1 MTATRCEPAGTT
13 PAERRL
19 PGRALKSLRG
29 ARPVGLL
36 TLGLVVLVWWRLDR
50 YADIPPFKFPSIG
63 PVATSLREL
72 ASSGELFD
80 ALAASLKRLALGFLI
95 GSTLGIA
102 VGLLLASSK
111 RMMEFVRPLVVFFQA
126 IAGIAWIP
134 LAIVWFGLGSGPVIF
149 VVANAVFFIVLFNML
164 AGIQSIPSVLIA
176 STRTLGAGRLRVIRE
191 VVLPG
196 ALTHLLVGL
205 ELSMGLAWR
214 ALVAAELIVATDGLG
229 FLTLQASTRFDAAT
243 VVAGIIVIGTT
254 WLVMHRVLLVPLHAR
269 TVERWGMTRPV
280 VD

>member
-1 MTATRCEPAGTT
+1 MS
-13 PAERRL
+13 AEGDLRRQGFAARGL
-19 PGRALKSLRG
+19 RKLRG
-29 ARPVGLL
+29 ARPIGLL
-36 TLGLVVLVWWRLDR
+36 TLALVVLAWWLVDR
-50 YADIPPFKFPSIG
+50 YSDIPPFKLPSIG
-63 PVATSLREL
+63 SVAASLREL

-80 ALAASLKRLALGFLI
+80 AMWASLRRLALGFLI
-95 GSTLGIA
+95 GSTLGII
-102 VGLLLASSK
+102 VGIVLASS
-111 RMMEFVRPLVVFFQA
+111 RLVMEFVRPLVVFFQV

-164 AGIQSIPSVLIA
+164 AGIQSIPQVLIS
-176 STRTLGAGRLRVIRE
+176 STKTLGAGRLQVIRE

-229 FLTLQASTRFDAAT
+229 FITLQASTRFDAAT
-243 VVAGIIVIGTT
+243 VVAGIIVIGAT
-254 WLVMHRVLLVPLHAR
+254 WLVMHRLLLVPLQAR
-269 TVERWGMTRPV
+269 TVQRWGMTRSV
-280 VD
+280 TD

>member
-1 MTATRCEPAGTT
+1 MSQPA
-13 PAERRL
+13 PARGRRL
-19 PGRALKSLRG
+19 TARTLKWLRG

-36 TLGLVVLVWWRLDR
+36 TLGLVVLVWWLLDR
-50 YADIPPFKFPSIG
+50 FADIPPYKFPSIG
-63 PVATSLREL
+63 AVASSLREL

-80 ALAASLKRLALGFLI
+80 ALVASLRRLALGFLI

-102 VGLLLASSK
+102 VGLLLASS
-111 RMMEFVRPLVVFFQA
+111 RHLMEFLRPLVVFFQV

-164 AGIQSIPSVLIA
+164 AGIQSIPTVLIA

-214 ALVAAELIVATDGLG
+214 ALVAAELVVATDGLG
-229 FLTLQASTRFDAAT
+229 FLTLQASARFDAAT
-243 VVAGIIVIGTT
+243 VVAGIIVIGAT

-280 VD
+280 AD